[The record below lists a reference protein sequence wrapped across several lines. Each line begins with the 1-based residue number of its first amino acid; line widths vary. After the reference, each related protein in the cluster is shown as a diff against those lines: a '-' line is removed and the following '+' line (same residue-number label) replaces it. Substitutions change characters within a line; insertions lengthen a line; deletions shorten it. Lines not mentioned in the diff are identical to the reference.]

1 MSSQRKADARGRL
14 DRRSFFRL
22 TGLGGGA
29 ALLAACGGSTPPA
42 AAPTAA
48 PAAEAPTAAPAA
60 AEAPTAAP
68 AAAEAPTAAAAA
80 ATGEQVNVSFW
91 TPGGSDVFCKGFG
104 TIAENYMK
112 LHPEVTIGEVQCG
125 TGNQDDYS
133 EVLLA
138 RIAAG
143 DPPDSTI
150 LWTSPIALGARGA
163 LEPLDDLM
171 RTSQY
176 SQLENWPAAVL
187 ASCQFQGKTY
197 GLPATAG
204 TYAIYYN
211 QDWFEKK
218 GIPTTRDAFPKTWD
232 ELRRLS
238 KEFTHWN
245 GDTLE
250 TAGFLPWHDEVEL
263 AIWSALNGSQLYDA
277 ASNRYTIDSEQNIDM
292 MQFAV
297 DWLNEEYKGDIQK
310 VNESASW
317 TMYVDDQGRPPA
329 FQENK
334 LAMGVQGFWA
344 AGDMYQAEFKFE
356 KWDVALFPVGPSG
369 SKSVSGYWPNWLV
382 IPKGSKQR
390 DAAFGYLD
398 YMTVEGIKVWFA
410 NIPDLPANRKVP
422 NDLVPQLTAQKRGEE
437 FAKNITDFFRSQLD
451 IATPMWNSPIQD
463 FATDQ
468 VRRALEQIIN
478 KTAAPKDALAEAQ
491 AACQSKL
498 EETIK
503 T

>member
-1 MSSQRKADARGRL
+1 MSSRGSADPPRSI
-14 DRRSFFRL
+14 DRRAFLRL
-22 TGLGGGA
+22 LGAGGGA
-29 ALLAACGGSTPPA
+29 ALLAACGAAPEQSGVPTAAPQATLSGPPPTAAQA

-48 PAAEAPTAAPAA
+48 AA
-60 AEAPTAAP
+60 
-68 AAAEAPTAAAAA
+68 
-80 ATGEQVNVSFW
+80 GEKIPVAFW

-104 TIAENYMK
+104 TIAQNYEQ
-112 LHPEVTIGEVQCG
+112 LHPNIDIGEVQCG
-125 TGNQDDYS
+125 TGNQDDYNQ
-133 EVLLA
+133 VLLA

-171 RTSQY
+171 VTSQY
-176 SQLENWPAAVL
+176 SQIENWPPGVL

-204 TYAIYYN
+204 TYGIYYN

-218 GIPTTRDAFPKTWD
+218 GIPSGREDFPKTWA
-232 ELRRLS
+232 ELRQLS
-238 KEFTHWN
+238 KEFTSWN
-245 GDTLE
+245 GDKLE
-250 TAGFLPWHDEVEL
+250 TAGFIPWHDQVEL
-263 AIWSALNGSQLYDA
+263 AIWSALNGAQLYDS
-277 ASNRYTIDSEQNIDM
+277 ASNRYTIDAEPNIEL

-297 DWLNEEYKGDIQK
+297 DWLNEEYKGDIRK

-329 FQENK
+329 FQEGK

-356 KWDVALFPVGPSG
+356 KWNAAPFPVGPRG

-390 DAAFGYLD
+390 DEAFKYLD
-398 YMTVEGIKVWFA
+398 YMSVEGIKVWFA
-410 NIPDLPANRKVP
+410 NIPDMPANRKVST
-422 NDLVPQLTAQKRGEE
+422 DLIPQLTAQKRGEP
-437 FAKNITDFFRSQLD
+437 FAKEITAFFRSQLD
-451 IATPMWNSPIQD
+451 VATPMWNSPIQD
-463 FATDQ
+463 FANDQ
-468 VRRALEQIIN
+468 IGRALEQIIN
-478 KTAAPKDALAEAQ
+478 KTATPKDALAEAQ
-491 AACQSKL
+491 KACQSKL
-498 EETIK
+498 EETLK
-503 T
+503 G